1 MIKGLT
7 LALLLALGACERHP
21 PPLNQPADNAPVWN
35 LNVDQTQG
43 TNELRHL
50 PTVGDR

>member
-1 MIKGLT
+1 MIKAFA
-7 LALLLALGACERHP
+7 LAILLALVACERHP

-35 LNVDQTQG
+35 LNVDQMQG
-43 TNELRHL
+43 TNDLRHL